1 MAEEAATAESEAS
14 ESASTESETTFTQAQ
29 VNDLIAKE
37 KGKIQS
43 KYGDYNELKSKA
55 DKLAEIE
62 AASATDLEKVQKK
75 AAQLE
80 QEKAAAESKLLRY
93 EVANDKSVPADVVEF
108 LKGNTREELEAS
120 AEKLLS
126 FTSKQAA
133 TPDFD
138 GGARETSTDPQQADT
153 EAFIT
158 QLLGIQP
165 TQ

>member
-1 MAEEAATAESEAS
+1 MAEETAPAESPAPEAATADS
-14 ESASTESETTFTQAQ
+14 TTFTQAQ
-29 VNDLIAKE
+29 VNDLIARE

-158 QLLGIQP
+158 QLPGIQP

>member
-1 MAEEAATAESEAS
+1 MAEETAPAESPAPEAATADS
-14 ESASTESETTFTQAQ
+14 TTFTQAQ

-43 KYGDYNELKSKA
+43 KYGDYADIKA
-55 DKLAEIE
+55 KAAKLEEIE
-62 AASATDLEKVQKK
+62 NANASELEKAQKK
-75 AAQLE
+75 AAE
-80 QEKAAAESKLLRY
+80 AERIANESTAKLLRF
-93 EVANDKSVPADVVEF
+93 EVANDLEVPAKLVPLLTATD
-108 LKGNTREELEAS
+108 REGLEA
-120 AEKLLS
+120 
-126 FTSKQAA
+126 QANLILENAKTA